1 MSCLLPFF
9 LSVPFIVLSFAV
21 VYHCQWAMRSVLL
34 LNYRAKRF
42 NLTRAVTLV
51 RGERQCCCQN
61 NARVFFLLN
70 NYRNWCV
77 LVVYGE
83 NGCRAL
89 LLHWA
94 LTISRVADAMRWYQY
109 EKRLFGEDR
118 ITFICRKETFLP
130 FLECWRSL
138 INWSDSTGAG
148 ETWMKWSCRCST
160 LLESTGTRIFHTH
173 TQTEAEVNEHTMPT
187 IFQWQYF

>member
-1 MSCLLPFF
+1 M
-9 LSVPFIVLSFAV
+9 
-21 VYHCQWAMRSVLL
+21 YHCQCAMRSVLL

-148 ETWMKWSCRCST
+148 ETWMKWSCRSST